1 MAAFQ
6 YHTLSN
12 GIRLVH
18 KYVDSIVAHCGII
31 INTGSRDEE
40 LKEQGLAHFIE
51 HVIFKGTSK
60 RKSYYILSS
69 MENVGGELNAFTTKE
84 ETCIYSSF
92 LPQYYQR
99 AIELTAEITFD
110 SIFPEKELEKEKD
123 VVIDEI
129 NSYKDSPSEEI
140 FDDFEDLI
148 FDGHSIGRN
157 ILGTPKNLKKFN
169 KKSILDFIEKNYHTD
184 QIVISSAGKIEFSKL
199 IKLVEKSFGSIKEKC
214 RDYQREVFTNYVP
227 KTLQLKKKTFQTHCM
242 IGNIAYS
249 SMEEKKTGLILLNNI
264 LGGPGMNSRL
274 SLAIREKYGFCY
286 NIESNYTPYSDT
298 GFFSIY
304 LGTDN
309 DFVEKTVHLVY
320 QELKKFREQK
330 LGTLQLSRAKQQ
342 MLGQIAISYESN
354 LNEML
359 SMGKSLLVFNKV
371 DSIEEIHSKI
381 NALKSDEILEV
392 ANEVFDK
399 EKLSV
404 LLFNS
409 K

>member
-1 MAAFQ
+1 MTDFQ

-18 KYVDSIVAHCGII
+18 KHVDSIVAHFGII

-40 LKEQGLAHFIE
+40 IQEQGLAHFIE

-69 MENVGGELNAFTTKE
+69 MENVGGELNAFTSKE

-92 LPQYYQR
+92 LSKFYQR
-99 AIELTAEITFD
+99 AIELISEITFD
-110 SIFPEKELEKEKD
+110 STFPEKELKKEKD

-157 ILGTPKNLKKFN
+157 ILGTPKNIKKFN
-169 KKSILDFIEKNYHTD
+169 KTSILDFIEKNYHTD
-184 QIVISSAGKIEFSKL
+184 QIVISSVGNIEFSKL
-199 IKLVEKSFGSIKEKC
+199 VKLVEKSFGGIKEKC
-214 RDYQREVFTNYVP
+214 RSHQREKFTDYKA
-227 KTLQLKKKTFQTHCM
+227 KTIHIKKKTFQTHCM
-242 IGNIAYS
+242 IGNVAYS
-249 SMEEKKTGLILLNNI
+249 STEEKKTGLILLNNI

-286 NIESNYTPYSDT
+286 NIESNYTPYSDI

-304 LGTDN
+304 LGT
-309 DFVEKTVHLVY
+309 E
-320 QELKKFREQK
+320 
-330 LGTLQLSRAKQQ
+330 
-342 MLGQIAISYESN
+342 
-354 LNEML
+354 
-359 SMGKSLLVFNKV
+359 
-371 DSIEEIHSKI
+371 
-381 NALKSDEILEV
+381 
-392 ANEVFDK
+392 
-399 EKLSV
+399 
-404 LLFNS
+404 
-409 K
+409 